1 MIQQGGM
8 KMKSKL
14 GIALLIAGLL
24 SIGAWSG
31 YGQTSKPTSVKYEYA
46 VIEDPTEMLSHDEGV
61 NTLNKFGA
69 EGWEV
74 VGVTSKAE
82 NRLTRIF
89 LKRTIK

>member
-1 MIQQGGM
+1 M
-8 KMKSKL
+8 KMRSRL
-14 GIALLIAGLL
+14 AIALLITGLL

-46 VIEDPTEMLSHDEGV
+46 VIDDPTETLSHDEGV

-74 VGVTSKAE
+74 VGVTSKSE
-82 NRLTRIF
+82 NYHTRLY

>member
-14 GIALLIAGLL
+14 TIALLIAGLL

-46 VIEDPTEMLSHDEGV
+46 VIEDPTEC
-61 NTLNKFGA
+61 
-69 EGWEV
+69 
-74 VGVTSKAE
+74 
-82 NRLTRIF
+82 
-89 LKRTIK
+89 